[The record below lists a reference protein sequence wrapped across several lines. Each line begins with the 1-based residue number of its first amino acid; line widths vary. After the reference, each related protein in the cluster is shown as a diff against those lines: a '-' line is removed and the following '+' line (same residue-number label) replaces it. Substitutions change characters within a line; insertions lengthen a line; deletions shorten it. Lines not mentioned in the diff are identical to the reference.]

1 MYVFIYIYMQRN
13 IFILYPLIYILFKQI
28 LNQEQDY
35 FVARQHPLNCIHY
48 KYKYVLY
55 VSSK

>member
-1 MYVFIYIYMQRN
+1 MQRN

-48 KYKYVLY
+48 KHKYVLY